1 MIYKSFDIV
10 ILFYRFKQFLGLVY
24 ELHFTRWGHKI
35 NILVTKIPL
44 QKKMTF
50 SLKDLVSKFNRIL
63 RKMYI
68 LLNLLKNYF
77 NY

>member
-24 ELHFTRWGHKI
+24 ELHFTRWGYKI
-35 NILVTKIPL
+35 NILGTKIPL

-63 RKMYI
+63 SKMYI